1 MRGGGSVVRERSG
14 AWTRLRWEETA
25 RVGERRVLNNACGV
39 EQGARKQGTRKQSA
53 RKQGARKQRGE
64 TCGARRRV
72 AKTKVTG
79 SGAVACAAEVS
90 GVKLSVN
97 GCFMLR

>member
-1 MRGGGSVVRERSG
+1 MP
-14 AWTRLRWEETA
+14 
-25 RVGERRVLNNACGV
+25 VGRAGHA
-39 EQGARKQGTRKQSA
+39 EQGTRKQSARKQCARKQSA